1 MSDAEIYTDGFDAF
15 SDLLKE
21 YEKQTDTKNV
31 LKVLETGA
39 KEFVEDVRNLPR
51 PRSRMTAPGYTH
63 LLDEVTYQVAKD
75 EVLTGWGKYYG
86 PMVETERSKWTEW
99 HTWRQRSGKTRKDTI
114 KICRKKYL
122 VKEMI
127 IWQLKINARHVK
139 RL

>member
-21 YEKQTDTKNV
+21 YEKQTDTKNI

-63 LLDEVTYQVAKD
+63 LLDEVTYQVSKD

-86 PMVETERSKWTEW
+86 PMVEN
-99 HTWRQRSGKTRKDTI
+99 GTI
-114 KICRKKYL
+114 KMDGVAHMAPTFRKN
-122 VKEMI
+122 KERYYKNM
-127 IWQLKINARHVK
+127 QKKIFG
-139 RL
+139 